1 MFIKQ
6 KMKLIQVST
15 VFQNKHFDFKPNNVF
30 EQKNSRVLK
39 INQYQKNSIIL
50 NLFGLDVVFG
60 NFKFYGL
67 NDVEQVIQKII
78 KK

>member
-6 KMKLIQVST
+6 KMTFFQVST

-30 EQKNSRVLK
+30 EQKNSRLLK

-60 NFKFYGL
+60 YFKFYGL
-67 NDVEQVIQKII
+67 NDVEQVVQKII

>member
-1 MFIKQ
+1 LFIKQ
-6 KMKLIQVST
+6 KMTLFQVST

-30 EQKNSRVLK
+30 EQKNSCLLK

-67 NDVEQVIQKII
+67 NDVKQVIQKII

>member
-1 MFIKQ
+1 LFIKQ
-6 KMKLIQVST
+6 KMTFFQVST

-30 EQKNSRVLK
+30 EQKNSRLLK

-60 NFKFYGL
+60 YFKFYGL
-67 NDVEQVIQKII
+67 NDVEQVVQKII

>member
-6 KMKLIQVST
+6 KMTFFQVST
-15 VFQNKHFDFKPNNVF
+15 VFQNKHFDFKSNNVF
-30 EQKNSRVLK
+30 EQKNSRLLK
-39 INQYQKNSIIL
+39 INLYQKNSIIL

>member
-1 MFIKQ
+1 MFIKH
-6 KMKLIQVST
+6 KMTLFQVST

-30 EQKNSRVLK
+30 EQKNSRLLK
-39 INQYQKNSIIL
+39 INQYQKRSIIL

>member
-1 MFIKQ
+1 LFIKQ
-6 KMKLIQVST
+6 KMTLFQVST

-30 EQKNSRVLK
+30 EQKNSRLLK
-39 INQYQKNSIIL
+39 KNQYQKNSIIL
-50 NLFGLDVVFG
+50 NLFGLDVVCG

>member
-6 KMKLIQVST
+6 KMTLFQVST

-30 EQKNSRVLK
+30 EQKNSRLLK

>member
-6 KMKLIQVST
+6 KMTFFKVST
-15 VFQNKHFDFKPNNVF
+15 VFQIKNFDFKPNNVF
-30 EQKNSRVLK
+30 EQKNSRLLK
-39 INQYQKNSIIL
+39 INPYQKNSIIL

>member
-6 KMKLIQVST
+6 KMTLFQVNT
-15 VFQNKHFDFKPNNVF
+15 IFQHNLFDFKPNYIF
-30 EQKNSRVLK
+30 K
-39 INQYQKNSIIL
+39 QKNSIIL

-60 NFKFYGL
+60 YFKFYVF

>member
-6 KMKLIQVST
+6 KMIFFQVST
-15 VFQNKHFDFKPNNVF
+15 VFQDKHFDFKPNNVF
-30 EQKNSRVLK
+30 EQKNNLLLK

-50 NLFGLDVVFG
+50 NLFGLDLVFG

>member
-1 MFIKQ
+1 LFIKQ
-6 KMKLIQVST
+6 KMTFFQVST
-15 VFQNKHFDFKPNNVF
+15 VFQNKHFDFKSNNVF
-30 EQKNSRVLK
+30 EQKNSRLLK
-39 INQYQKNSIIL
+39 INLYQKNSIIL

>member
-1 MFIKQ
+1 LFIKQ
-6 KMKLIQVST
+6 KMTFFQVST
-15 VFQNKHFDFKPNNVF
+15 VFQNKHFDFKSNNVF
-30 EQKNSRVLK
+30 EQKNSRLLK

>member
-1 MFIKQ
+1 LFIKQ
-6 KMKLIQVST
+6 KMTLFQVST
-15 VFQNKHFDFKPNNVF
+15 VFQNKYFDFKPNNVF
-30 EQKNSRVLK
+30 EQKNSRLLK

-67 NDVEQVIQKII
+67 NDVKQVIQKII

>member
-1 MFIKQ
+1 MTFF
-6 KMKLIQVST
+6 QVST

-30 EQKNSRVLK
+30 EQKNSRLLK

-60 NFKFYGL
+60 YFKFYGL
-67 NDVEQVIQKII
+67 NDVEQVVQKII

>member
-1 MFIKQ
+1 LFIKQ

>member
-6 KMKLIQVST
+6 KMTFFQVST
-15 VFQNKHFDFKPNNVF
+15 VFQDKYFDFKQNNVF
-30 EQKNSRVLK
+30 EQKNNFLLK
-39 INQYQKNSIIL
+39 INQNQKNSIIL
-50 NLFGLDVVFG
+50 NLFGLDLVFG

-67 NDVEQVIQKII
+67 NDVKQVIKKTI

>member
-1 MFIKQ
+1 MIFF
-6 KMKLIQVST
+6 QVST
-15 VFQNKHFDFKPNNVF
+15 VFQDKHFDFKPNNVF
-30 EQKNSRVLK
+30 EQKNNLLLK

-50 NLFGLDVVFG
+50 NLFGLDLVFG

-67 NDVEQVIQKII
+67 NDAEQVIQKII